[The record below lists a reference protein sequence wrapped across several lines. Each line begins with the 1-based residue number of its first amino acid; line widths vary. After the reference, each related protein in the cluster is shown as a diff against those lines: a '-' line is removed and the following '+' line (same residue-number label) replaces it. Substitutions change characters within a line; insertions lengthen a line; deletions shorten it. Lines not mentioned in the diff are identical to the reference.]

1 MYLIEHNRVRE
12 RKKYKKIQRQVI
24 EHNRVRE
31 IYKNIQRHVI
41 GHNRVREMEGD
52 IKRNKEKI
60 YVETKQKETE

>member
-31 IYKNIQRHVI
+31 IYKNIYR
-41 GHNRVREMEGD
+41 
-52 IKRNKEKI
+52 
-60 YVETKQKETE
+60 ETKYNIIE